1 MGESRGAQIQCL
13 LAPISSLPPTPPYP
27 MEEPALWDN
36 FWTAHPGSKD
46 HHGAHWPTQLIL
58 TITLGDQETGTPE
71 GLLAEV
77 GFQLG
82 LLASH
87 AIHYLYCSVLKWD
100 VKRLYTEWVLKIPSA
115 LREGSLCLHALGTK
129 SEAFQETIT
138 TPYPSSSL
146 LHHTPNSKMRGHT
159 IFSAFERSSQQER
172 KGGRVQHSKAGSYK
186 LLIKADSAFI
196 ISV

>member
-27 MEEPALWDN
+27 TGDPALWDN
-36 FWTAHPGSKD
+36 FWTAHSSSQD
-46 HHGAHWPTQLIL
+46 HLGAHWLTQLVLIIIL
-58 TITLGDQETGTPE
+58 GAQEIGTPE

-77 GFQLG
+77 GFQPG

-87 AIHYLYCSVLKWD
+87 ATHWLYCSLHKWD
-100 VKRLYTEWVLKIPSA
+100 MKKLYTEWVLKIPSA
-115 LREGSLCLHALGTK
+115 LREWRLSLHALGTK
-129 SEAFQETIT
+129 SEAFQETVN
-138 TPYPSSSL
+138 TPYPSYPL
-146 LHHTPNSKMRGHT
+146 LHHTPNSKMQGHT

-186 LLIKADSAFI
+186 LFIKADSAFI
-196 ISV
+196 ISM